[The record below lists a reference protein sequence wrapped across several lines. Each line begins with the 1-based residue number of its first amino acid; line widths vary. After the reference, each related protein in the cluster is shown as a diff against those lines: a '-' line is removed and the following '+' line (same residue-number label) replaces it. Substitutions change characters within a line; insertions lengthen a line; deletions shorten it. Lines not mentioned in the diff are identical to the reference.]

1 VGHNRWARKGHEEGD
16 RLGGPGAGLS
26 HSLLDEAIQVGS
38 HSEAAEALREVHPSE
53 PSVIPGT
60 AEINVV
66 HLFGIVVRKE
76 RIEDRDAADDWLR
89 HGGFDFRLVCVYA
102 GVDPDILRYRY
113 VNGLIDTGALTYDSA
128 S

>member
-1 VGHNRWARKGHEEGD
+1 MTPEQSLWFRVITQAIRDAVYVG
-16 RLGGPGAGLS
+16 
-26 HSLLDEAIQVGS
+26 
-38 HSEAAEALREVHPSE
+38 
-53 PSVIPGT
+53 T
-60 AEINVV
+60 Y
-66 HLFGIVVRKE
+66 KE